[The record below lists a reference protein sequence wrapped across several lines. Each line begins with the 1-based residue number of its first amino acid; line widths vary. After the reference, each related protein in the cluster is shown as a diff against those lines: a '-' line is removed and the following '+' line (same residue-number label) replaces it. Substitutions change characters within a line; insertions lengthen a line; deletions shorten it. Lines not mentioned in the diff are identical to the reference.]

1 MQISAGGPATGTW
14 AADEDFTGGA
24 TSNTTNAISTTGV
37 TNPAP
42 QSVYQHNRYGNFT
55 YAVPGAV
62 PGASYTVRLH
72 FAEEYWTTA
81 GSRIFN
87 VLIDGTQV
95 LTNFD
100 IFATAGGEYKAVV
113 EQFTAVA
120 PSNGVI
126 TIAFTTVKDNAQVN
140 GIEIL
145 SSSNPA
151 PPATP
156 TGLAAIADNAAVNLS
171 WNASAGA
178 TSYNVYRSTTSGGEG
193 STPIGTSTS
202 TGFTDTGLTNGTTYY
217 YTVSATNSAGT
228 SAQSSE
234 VTAIPTTSSP
244 PPPSSLQ
251 ISAGG
256 PATGTWLADEDFTGG
271 ATAAVTNAISTTGV
285 TNPAPQSVYQ
295 HNRYGNFSYAIPG
308 FTAGTSYTIRLH
320 FAEEYWTTAG
330 SRIFNVSIDGTQ
342 VLTNFDIFATAG
354 GEYKAVVEQFT
365 AVAPSNG
372 VITIAFTTVKDNAQ
386 VNGIEIL
393 SG

>member
-14 AADEDFTGGA
+14 AADKDFTGGA
-24 TSNTTNAISTTGV
+24 TAAVTNAISTTGV

-55 YAVPGAV
+55 YAIPGSIPGAT
-62 PGASYTVRLH
+62 YTIRLH

-113 EQFTAVA
+113 EQFSEVA

-126 TIAFTTVKDNAQVN
+126 TIQFVSVKDNAQVN

-145 SSSNPA
+145 SSSSPA
-151 PPATP
+151 PPPTP
-156 TGLAAIADNAAVNLS
+156 TGLAAIAGNASVMLS
-171 WNASAGA
+171 WNASSGT
-178 TSYNVYRSTTSGGEG
+178 TSYNIYRGTTSGGEG
-193 STPIGTSTS
+193 TTPVGTSTS
-202 TGFTDTGLTNGTTYY
+202 TSFTDTGLTNGTTYY
-217 YTVSATNSAGT
+217 YKISASNSAGT

-234 VTAIPTTSSP
+234 VSATPTTTSP

-256 PATGTWLADEDFTGG
+256 PATGTWVADKDFTGG

-295 HNRYGNFSYAIPG
+295 HNRYGNFTYAIPG

-330 SRIFNVSIDGTQ
+330 SRTFNVLIDGTQ

-365 AVAPSNG
+365 AVAPTNG
-372 VITIAFTTVKDNAQ
+372 TLTIQFATVKDNAQ

>member
-1 MQISAGGPATGTW
+1 
-14 AADEDFTGGA
+14 
-24 TSNTTNAISTTGV
+24 
-37 TNPAP
+37 
-42 QSVYQHNRYGNFT
+42 
-55 YAVPGAV
+55 
-62 PGASYTVRLH
+62 
-72 FAEEYWTTA
+72 
-81 GSRIFN
+81 
-87 VLIDGTQV
+87 V

-113 EQFTAVA
+113 EQFTEVA
-120 PSNGVI
+120 PSSGAF
-126 TIAFTTVKDNAQVN
+126 TIQFTTVKDNAQVN

-145 SSSNPA
+145 SSSTPA
-151 PPATP
+151 PPPAP
-156 TGLAAIADNAAVNLS
+156 TGLAAIADNAAVNLN
-171 WNASAGA
+171 WTASPGA
-178 TSYNVYRSTTSGGEG
+178 TSYNIYRGTTSGGEG
-193 STPIGTSTS
+193 TTPVGTSTS

-234 VTAIPTTSSP
+234 VTAIPTTGSP

-271 ATAAVTNAISTTGV
+271 TTAATTNAISTTGV

-295 HNRYGNFSYAIPG
+295 HNRYGNFTYAIPG

-330 SRIFNVSIDGTQ
+330 SRTFNVSIDGTQ

-365 AVAPSNG
+365 EVAPTNG
-372 VITIAFTTVKDNAQ
+372 TFTIQFTTVKDNAQ